1 MDELVGIIGA
11 LVYLAVVVFMVASI
25 WRVFT
30 KAGQPG
36 WACLVPIYNL
46 IVILQ
51 IVGRPLWWIVLMLIP
66 IVNFVVMIV
75 IAIDLAKSFGKT
87 AGFGIGLILLGVVFY
102 PLLGV
107 GDAKYVGPAASC

>member
-102 PLLGV
+102 PILGF
-107 GDAKYVGPAASC
+107 GDAKYVGPAASS